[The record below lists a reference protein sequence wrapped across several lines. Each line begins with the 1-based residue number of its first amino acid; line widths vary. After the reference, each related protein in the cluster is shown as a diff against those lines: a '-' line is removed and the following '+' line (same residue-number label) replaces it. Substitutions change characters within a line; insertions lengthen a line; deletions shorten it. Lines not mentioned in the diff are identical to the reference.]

1 MTKPKIFNLL
11 IKVLSQQHVNV
22 LPSGLKL
29 LPTPLPNKT
38 ELTILQLFS
47 RKLRL
52 LEFFYKEKESEEEK
66 SSDDSIINKESH

>member
-1 MTKPKIFNLL
+1 M
-11 IKVLSQQHVNV
+11 NV

-29 LPTPLPNKT
+29 LPTPLPNKI

-52 LEFFYKEKESEEEK
+52 LEFYYKEKESEEEK
-66 SSDDSIINKESH
+66 SSDDSIINKESHWLALRHCD